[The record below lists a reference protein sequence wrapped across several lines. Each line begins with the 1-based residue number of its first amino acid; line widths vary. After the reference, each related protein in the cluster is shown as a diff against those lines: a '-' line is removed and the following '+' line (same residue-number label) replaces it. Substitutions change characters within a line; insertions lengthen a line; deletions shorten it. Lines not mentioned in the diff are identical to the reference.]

1 MTGFFL
7 QPETPMMETTSTTG
21 SKIRFSRFMELL
33 LFLNSQKFSDRLAIL
48 SNIPTPLP
56 ASIAAVDDGTLPR
69 VGKVTLP
76 TATAYVKTPPKPC
89 RKSLHDQYHCES
101 SDSATGVPFGTV
113 SFSFFSLLFR

>member
-33 LFLNSQKFSDRLAIL
+33 LFLNSQKYSDRLAIL
-48 SNIPTPLP
+48 SYIPTLLP
-56 ASIAAVDDGTLPR
+56 TSIVAVDDGILYR
-69 VGKVTLP
+69 IGKDDVP
-76 TATAYVKTPPKPC
+76 TATAYVKTPRKPC

-101 SDSATGVPFGTV
+101 SYSATGVPFGTV